1 MLILSILLLI
11 VYHVKTDNMSLF
23 IRVIRSFLTYCH
35 IIIAWVCSLFIL
47 MMKTI

>member
-23 IRVIRSFLTYCH
+23 IHVMCSFLTY
-35 IIIAWVCSLFIL
+35 
-47 MMKTI
+47 